1 MRNAFAKVITKLAS
15 KNKKIILLSGDIGN
29 RLFDDYK
36 KKYSKRFYNCGVA
49 ESLMTG
55 LAAGLASS
63 GSIAITYTI
72 ATFNTLRCLEQ
83 IKLDVAYQKLP
94 VIIVGTGSGLS
105 YSSLGA
111 THHSLDDYSILKCI
125 PNLSIF
131 SPSDSIELEAVLEK
145 VIKDKKPSY
154 IRIGKKGEKT
164 FFKKKPIIKD
174 NKVNILKRGSKY
186 LILCVGSTISIGHE
200 MLKLFRNQKEVELTS
215 VCSLKPFDE
224 RYIISEFRKKKKI
237 LLLEEQIE
245 NVGFSS
251 TIKNFLYTK
260 KIFHKNFYTFGT
272 PDKFLTGL
280 GSHIESRQ
288 ALGLSAS
295 TIYNKVFN

>member
-1 MRNAFAKVITKLAS
+1 MRNAFAKVITKLAI
-15 KNKKIILLSGDIGN
+15 KNKKIVLLSGDIGN

-36 KKYSKRFYNCGVA
+36 KKYKKRFYNCGVA
-49 ESLMTG
+49 EALMTG
-55 LAAGLASS
+55 IAAGLASS
-63 GSIAITYTI
+63 GSIPVTYTI

-125 PNLSIF
+125 PNLRIY
-131 SPSDSIELEAVLEK
+131 SPCDSIELEAVLEK
-145 VIKDKKPSY
+145 AIREKKPSY

-164 FFKKKPIIKD
+164 FFENKVILKR
-174 NKVNILKRGSKY
+174 NKVNVLKKGTKY
-186 LILCVGSTISIGHE
+186 LILCVGSTISIGNE
-200 MLKLFRNQKEVELTS
+200 MLKFFKNERDVELTS

-224 RYIISEFRKKKKI
+224 KYIITQFKKKKKI
-237 LLLEEQIE
+237 ILLEEQIE
-245 NVGFSS
+245 EVGFSN
-251 TIKNFLYTK
+251 TIKNFLYTR
-260 KIFHKNFYTFGT
+260 KIFHKNFHAFGT

-280 GSHIESRQ
+280 GSHSESRQ
-288 ALGLSAS
+288 SLGLSAS
-295 TIYNKVFN
+295 KIFNKVFN